1 VHRFYKKKGARQLIK
16 KKNNQ
21 YKIKIDTMDLLFSF
35 FCLKLKQKKIA
46 SRESKTISIS
56 KENIKKSIIKTKY
69 YPPFFV
75 CKKEKKKNKTKGLLI
90 INKV

>member
-75 CKKEKKKNKTKGLLI
+75 CKKKKEKKKKQDKGAVNNK
-90 INKV
+90 